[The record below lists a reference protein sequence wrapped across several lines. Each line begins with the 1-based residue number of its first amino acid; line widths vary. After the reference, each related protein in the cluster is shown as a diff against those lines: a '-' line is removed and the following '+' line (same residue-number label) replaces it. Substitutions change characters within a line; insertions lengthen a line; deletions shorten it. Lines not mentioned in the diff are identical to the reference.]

1 VGSQVIYDMCLPV
14 LLVIYFML
22 AYLECTMI
30 VQEMLRV
37 ELLWL
42 QPQLR
47 ILVALNKHT

>member
-1 VGSQVIYDMCLPV
+1 ME
-14 LLVIYFML
+14 

-30 VQEMLRV
+30 VKEMLGV

-47 ILVALNKHT
+47 VLVALNKHT